1 MKPVNRMRV
10 VFPSR
15 SANESFA
22 RLCVAGFFAQL
33 DPTVDEL
40 GEIKTIVSEAVTNC
54 IVHAYRDTIGLIT
67 LTASYSDDGEIRL
80 TIADKGVGMRDPEA
94 ARLPLYTT
102 VQDGTRAGSLL
113 TMENALKNLMA
124 FTGQPLEACLPCV
137 TEAPARLLGVFS
149 RRGSIDVGK
158 YADLVVLSDDL
169 QVLATL
175 SEGILIYQA

>member
-1 MKPVNRMRV
+1 MRV

-80 TIADKGVGMRDPEA
+80 TIADKGVGMQDPEA

-102 VQDGTRAGSLL
+102 VQDGTRAGMGF
-113 TMENALKNLMA
+113 TIMESFM
-124 FTGQPLEACLPCV
+124 TRLEITSKPGKGTTVHMRRKLQR
-137 TEAPARLLGVFS
+137 RL
-149 RRGSIDVGK
+149 
-158 YADLVVLSDDL
+158 
-169 QVLATL
+169 
-175 SEGILIYQA
+175 

>member
-102 VQDGTRAGSLL
+102 VQDGTRAGMGF
-113 TMENALKNLMA
+113 TIMESFSDKLRL
-124 FTGQPLEACLPCV
+124 FS
-137 TEAPARLLGVFS
+137 APGKGTRVEIRKKLAR
-149 RRGSIDVGK
+149 R
-158 YADLVVLSDDL
+158 A
-169 QVLATL
+169 
-175 SEGILIYQA
+175 

>member
-67 LTASYSDDGEIRL
+67 LTATYSDDGEIRL
-80 TIADKGVGMRDPEA
+80 TIADKGVGMQDPEA

-102 VQDGTRAGSLL
+102 VQDGTRAGMGF
-113 TMENALKNLMA
+113 TIMESFSDKLRLFSSPGKGTRVEIRKKL
-124 FTGQPLEACLPCV
+124 
-137 TEAPARLLGVFS
+137 AR
-149 RRGSIDVGK
+149 R
-158 YADLVVLSDDL
+158 A
-169 QVLATL
+169 
-175 SEGILIYQA
+175 

>member
-67 LTASYSDDGEIRL
+67 LTASYSADGEIRL
-80 TIADKGVGMRDPEA
+80 TIADKGVGMPDPEA

-102 VQDGTRAGSLL
+102 VQDGTRAGMGF
-113 TMENALKNLMA
+113 TIMESFSDKLRLFSSPGKGTRVEIRKKL
-124 FTGQPLEACLPCV
+124 
-137 TEAPARLLGVFS
+137 AR
-149 RRGSIDVGK
+149 R
-158 YADLVVLSDDL
+158 A
-169 QVLATL
+169 
-175 SEGILIYQA
+175 

>member
-102 VQDGTRAGSLL
+102 VQDGTRAGMGF
-113 TMENALKNLMA
+113 TIMESFSDKLRLFSSPGKGTRVEIRKKL
-124 FTGQPLEACLPCV
+124 
-137 TEAPARLLGVFS
+137 AR
-149 RRGSIDVGK
+149 R
-158 YADLVVLSDDL
+158 A
-169 QVLATL
+169 
-175 SEGILIYQA
+175 

>member
-102 VQDGTRAGSLL
+102 VQDGTRAGMGF
-113 TMENALKNLMA
+113 TIMESFSDKLRLFSSPGKGPRVEIRKKL
-124 FTGQPLEACLPCV
+124 
-137 TEAPARLLGVFS
+137 AR
-149 RRGSIDVGK
+149 R
-158 YADLVVLSDDL
+158 A
-169 QVLATL
+169 
-175 SEGILIYQA
+175 

>member
-67 LTASYSDDGEIRL
+67 LTASYSADGEIRL

-102 VQDGTRAGSLL
+102 VQDGTRAGMGF
-113 TMENALKNLMA
+113 TIMESFSDKLRLFSSPGKGTRVEIRKKL
-124 FTGQPLEACLPCV
+124 
-137 TEAPARLLGVFS
+137 AR
-149 RRGSIDVGK
+149 R
-158 YADLVVLSDDL
+158 A
-169 QVLATL
+169 
-175 SEGILIYQA
+175 